1 MLRNFDCAAC
11 FDEVHQARTPT
22 GRSAPPPAASAS
34 WPIVSALRAMWG
46 QLGEGLAAHRHYE
59 RLRSRGVP
67 HATALRESLGIG
79 LTAVRP
85 ADRLNSDK

>member
-1 MLRNFDCAAC
+1 MLRNFDYAPC

-22 GRSAPPPAASAS
+22 ARSAQPPAASAS
-34 WPIVSALRAMWG
+34 WPIVSALRAMWD

-67 HATALRESLGIG
+67 HATALRESLGMGSPQCAPPI
-79 LTAVRP
+79 
-85 ADRLNSDK
+85 N